1 MLTRAGLSSYLNCTS
16 NIYIPT
22 SQLWMLLTRPLQQS
36 LGGTTSSSMLVC
48 HDVRPELMKVCCTAA
63 RAFNPVLWDRLREFA
78 AYEMERLPREK
89 NVEVIQGHLIYS
101 SWK

>member
-1 MLTRAGLSSYLNCTS
+1 
-16 NIYIPT
+16 
-22 SQLWMLLTRPLQQS
+22 MLLTRPLQQL
-36 LGGTTSSSMLVC
+36 LGETTSSSMLVC
-48 HDVRPELMKVCCTAA
+48 HNVGVELTSVCCTAA
-63 RAFNPVLWDRLREFA
+63 RAFNIVLWDRLREFA

>member
-1 MLTRAGLSSYLNCTS
+1 
-16 NIYIPT
+16 
-22 SQLWMLLTRPLQQS
+22 
-36 LGGTTSSSMLVC
+36 MLVC
-48 HDVRPELMKVCCTAA
+48 CAAA
-63 RAFNPVLWDRLREFA
+63 RAFNLVLWDRLREFA

>member
-1 MLTRAGLSSYLNCTS
+1 
-16 NIYIPT
+16 
-22 SQLWMLLTRPLQQS
+22 MLLTRPLQQS
-36 LGGTTSSSMLVC
+36 LGATTFSSMLVS
-48 HDVRPELMKVCCTAA
+48 VNTQARLILVCCTAA

>member
-1 MLTRAGLSSYLNCTS
+1 MS
-16 NIYIPT
+16 
-22 SQLWMLLTRPLQQS
+22 
-36 LGGTTSSSMLVC
+36 
-48 HDVRPELMKVCCTAA
+48 VCCTAA